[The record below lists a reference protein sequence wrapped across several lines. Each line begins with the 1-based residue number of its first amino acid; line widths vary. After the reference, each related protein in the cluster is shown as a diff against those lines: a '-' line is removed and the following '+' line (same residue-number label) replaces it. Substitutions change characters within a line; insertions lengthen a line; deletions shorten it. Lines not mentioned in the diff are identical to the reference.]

1 MSEAYCGSQ
10 PEEGD
15 AVDVD
20 ADDTGEPPPPP
31 LGAAAS
37 AAGSGCLDDGLMTTG
52 WCGWRG
58 ATTTA
63 LERVGRSLSATRFLF
78 AGGAPPSATP
88 AAAER
93 LACAPAAADERVSR
107 AAEAGVEFSLS
118 AISSSS
124 GVRRRV
130 GLGFWD
136 SELEEEEEVK

>member
-52 WCGWRG
+52 G
-58 ATTTA
+58 AA
-63 LERVGRSLSATRFLF
+63 GGGDDDGVGEGRRSLSATRFLF